1 MKTEYYNVKDLETL
15 LNKQKIATMDELKAA
30 LKTEVDVTVF
40 RKLKQ
45 LGSITSYSHRG
56 RYYSLSKLA
65 RFDGNG
71 LWAVKGVRFSTHG
84 TLVATVESL
93 AQSCE
98 AGCYAAELEDLLQ
111 VGVQETLLRLF
122 RKGRLSRE
130 RISSRFLYCS
140 TLAEEKRRQVA
151 ARRVAESEPLHG
163 RLPAGTI
170 HNELKA
176 AIVLFY
182 CLLDERQRRL
192 FAGLESLKWGHGG
205 DRRVADILGVDAG
218 TVAKGRRQLLARDVE
233 TERARKTGGGRKA
246 VEKKR
251 RESSQGSKS

>member
-1 MKTEYYNVKDLETL
+1 MKTPYYNAKEIETL
-15 LNKQKIATMDELKAA
+15 LSKQKIATMGELKAA
-30 LKTEVDVTVF
+30 LNTEVDVTVF

-45 LGSITSYSHRG
+45 LESITSYSHRG
-56 RYYSLSKLA
+56 RYYSLKRLA
-65 RFDGNG
+65 RFDENG
-71 LWAVKGVRFSTHG
+71 IWTVEGVRFSTHG

-111 VGVQETLLRLF
+111 VGVKETLLRLF

-130 RISSRFLYCS
+130 RISNRFLYCS
-140 TLAEEKRRQVA
+140 TLAEEKNRQIA
-151 ARRVAESEPLHG
+151 ARRAAESEPLHG
-163 RLPAGTI
+163 ILPIGKI
-170 HNELKA
+170 HSELKA

-182 CLLDERQRRL
+182 CLLDEQQRRL

-205 DRRVADILGVDAG
+205 DRRVADILGVDVG
-218 TVAKGRRQLLARDVE
+218 TVAKGRRQLLAQDVQ
-233 TERARKTGGGRKA
+233 TERARKRGGGRKA

-251 RESSQGSKS
+251 RKSSRESKS